1 MNPRSIDTDD
11 RPLVVTW
18 ECTRAGG
25 FGTANCRAYET
36 ERPHPDELTTEAAMQ
51 LLDSLREF
59 GEGLLVVF
67 SGGDPLARDDVFE
80 LIEYGTEI
88 GLTVALDASTS
99 GELTRDCLE
108 RLSTAGLYRLS
119 VGLEGATAGTH
130 DAIRDATGSFE
141 GAVQT
146 LQAAREVGLPTGV
159 NTVVSRE
166 TFEEL
171 PALRDRI
178 EELGI
183 VLWNLFFVIP
193 ADDCTLE
200 SVDPSTADAIMRWL
214 HEASN
219 VSPFDIRT
227 IEAPQYRRV
236 AIQRGEVV
244 TGVRDQFGT
253 YAGDGIVHVDHVGNV
268 QPSEFFR
275 HPVDNVRER
284 SIVDVYRKAS
294 LFQQLRDRST
304 LEGRCGACPYRDI
317 CGGSRAR
324 AFAETGNPFATDE
337 LCPFEPPGF
346 GES

>member
-1 MNPRSIDTDD
+1 MNPRSIATDE

-18 ECTRAGG
+18 ECTRVGELG
-25 FGTANCRAYET
+25 IANCRGDAADE
-36 ERPHPDELTTEAAMQ
+36 PHPEELTTEEATQ
-51 LLDSLREF
+51 LLERLREF

-67 SGGDPLARDDVFE
+67 SGGNPLERDDIFE
-80 LIEYGTEI
+80 LIEYGSEI

-99 GELTRDCLE
+99 GRLSRDCLE
-108 RLSTAGLYRLS
+108 RLSDAGLYRLA
-119 VGLEGATAGTH
+119 VGLEGATAEVH
-130 DAIRDATGSFE
+130 DEIRGSKGSFE
-141 GAVQT
+141 AALGT
-146 LQAAREVGLPTGV
+146 LEAAREVGLPTGI

-166 TFEEL
+166 TFEDL
-171 PALRDRI
+171 PAIRDRI

-193 ADDCTLE
+193 ADDCRLE
-200 SVDPSTADAIMRWL
+200 SVDPSAADAIMRWL

-219 VSPFDIRT
+219 VSSFDVRT

-268 QPSEFFR
+268 QPSEFLR
-275 HPVDNVRER
+275 KPVDNVRER
-284 SIVDVYRKAS
+284 SIVETYREAP
-294 LFQQLRDRST
+294 LFRKLRDRSN

-324 AFAETGNPFATDE
+324 GYAETGNPFATDK

>member
-1 MNPRSIDTDD
+1 MKSEAIDTDD

-18 ECTRAGG
+18 ESTRAGG
-25 FGTANCRAYET
+25 VGSANCRRNPT
-36 ERPHPDELTTEAAMQ
+36 EQPHPEELTTQEAKR

-59 GEGLLVVF
+59 GKGLLVVF
-67 SGGDPLARDDVFE
+67 SGGDPLERDDLFE
-80 LIEYGTEI
+80 LVEYGNGI
-88 GLTVALDASTS
+88 GLTVALDASLS
-99 GELTRDCLE
+99 GGISLDCLE
-108 RLSTAGLYRLS
+108 RLSEAGLYRLA
-119 VGLEGATAGTH
+119 VGLEGATAEGH
-130 DAIRDATGSFE
+130 DAVRSAPGSFE
-141 GAVQT
+141 AAVET
-146 LQAAREVGLPTGV
+146 LEAAREVGLPAGV

-171 PALRDRI
+171 PAIRDRI
-178 EELGI
+178 EELDI

-193 ADDCTLE
+193 ASDCTLE
-200 SVDPSTADAIMRWL
+200 NVDPSTADAIMRWL

-219 VSPFDIRT
+219 VSPFDVRT

-236 AIQRGEVV
+236 AIQRGEIV

-268 QPSEFFR
+268 QPSELFR
-275 HPVDNVRER
+275 KSVDNVRER
-284 SIVDVYRKAS
+284 SIVETYREAS
-294 LFQQLRDRST
+294 LFRQLRDRSN

-324 AFAETGNPFATDE
+324 AYAETGNPFATDE

-346 GES
+346 GEG